1 MVIQKQFQI
10 LMNYFGYLDGVNG
23 VKTGFTNNAGRCLVT
38 SVNRDGFGIITVVLQ
53 ADTKKIRTTD
63 SIKLIEYVYKN
74 YEPVN
79 IKQIVDEQFK
89 NWCLINTNRIKI
101 NKCKNNELQL
111 YIDNLENDVIPI
123 KKIDK
128 DKIQIEVNN
137 LFYFEAPV
145 LKDTVIGN
153 VKVILDGKTID
164 VIEIKN
170 SNSIEKRDVWD
181 YFNIFACELFQ

>member
-38 SVNRDGFGIITVVLQ
+38 SVNRDGFEIITVVLQ

-111 YIDNLENDVIPI
+111 YIDNLENDVISI

>member
-1 MVIQKQFQI
+1 M
-10 LMNYFGYLDGVNG
+10 
-23 VKTGFTNNAGRCLVT
+23 
-38 SVNRDGFGIITVVLQ
+38 
-53 ADTKKIRTTD
+53 
-63 SIKLIEYVYKN
+63 
-74 YEPVN
+74 
-79 IKQIVDEQFK
+79 
-89 NWCLINTNRIKI
+89 
-101 NKCKNNELQL
+101 
-111 YIDNLENDVIPI
+111 ENDVIPLQ
-123 KKIDK
+123 KIDK